1 MAETLARSLI
11 RLLVTVAILAA
22 VYIFLIRPVLDTT
35 NNAFDSFDQLD
46 DGIQNTLEDA
56 GIAEFD
62 VPNDKQ
68 KVNRLQECV
77 ARAAQDVDRVQRC
90 VDRFQ

>member
-22 VYIFLIRPVLDTT
+22 VYFFAIRPILDTT
-35 NNAFDSFDQLD
+35 NNAFDSFDGLN

-62 VPNDKQ
+62 IPNDKQ
-68 KVNRLQECV
+68 KVNRLQQCV
-77 ARAAQDVDRVQRC
+77 QRASQDVDKVQRC
-90 VDRFQ
+90 VDRFN